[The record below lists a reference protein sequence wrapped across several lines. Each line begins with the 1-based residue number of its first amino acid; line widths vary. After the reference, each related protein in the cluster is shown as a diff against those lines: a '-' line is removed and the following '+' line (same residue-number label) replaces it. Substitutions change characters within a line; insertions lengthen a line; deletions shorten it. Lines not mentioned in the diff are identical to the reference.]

1 MASIFPSTPTLGEIF
16 TSNGTSWQWNGEA
29 WTVVTTDSGTFT
41 TISTSPPTQNV
52 VVDSRNDTLTFVS
65 GNNISITASASND
78 SITIA
83 ALPGVPSGGSAGQI
97 LAKLTNTN
105 YDAGWIDGG
114 SIGQS
119 QDVEFSTLLD
129 GDLFVYNSASSAW
142 TNSPKQ
148 NIINTASAAAFSS
161 ASANTLSQINGLTTF
176 DIEEGSNL
184 YFTDARVDAAASSL
198 FIHENHTNVTATY
211 NSASGQIV
219 LNTSGGTPEYGFDAP
234 SGQGSEGQVY
244 YQINSASTQILNY
257 FQYVDGDWIDLGVD
271 YNNWNYLL
279 DGNWQF
285 VLDEATGGWIAVSNG
300 TAFASTAS
308 VDFNYRYIPHLVG
321 EILFLSKTAAS
332 STYLSFSS
340 ASTLYLSKN
349 GGTVNGN
356 VIVDGNFTVAGS
368 VAYFNTEHVHIENNF
383 ITLNTGAS
391 GAYLNSGIEV
401 YRGASPTVKIIFDEN
416 TDAWSFTNDGV
427 NYSELGS
434 GGGALLFQ
442 DSQPDTSELDP
453 GTVWIDSNEDVGS
466 GFDITS
472 FLRWQKI
479 LSASATTI
487 SGLDDNGL
495 FLLYTPEFENVY
507 VNGTLLARGEDY
519 IGSSGSAIVLTEAA
533 VSGDIIEIHIFESF
547 LIADAYT
554 KTQSDA
560 KYATQNDLD
569 NIDLSPYLTISSASS
584 TYEPNIAYISASP
597 SGPSAGTLWIDSSA
611 SATPS
616 LKVYNGSTWI
626 AVSGALDAGLHPF
639 FTAGI

>member
-1 MASIFPSTPTLGEIF
+1 LASIFPSTPTLGEIF

-29 WTVVTTDSGTFT
+29 WTVVTNDSGTFT
-41 TISTSPPTQNV
+41 TITTSPATQNV

-65 GNNISITASASND
+65 GTNISITASASSD

-119 QDVEFSTLLD
+119 QDVEFTALSN
-129 GDLFVYNSASSAW
+129 GDLFVYNSASGAW
-142 TNSPKQ
+142 Q
-148 NIINTASAAAFSS
+148 NKN
-161 ASANTLSQINGLTTF
+161 
-176 DIEEGSNL
+176 
-184 YFTDARVDAAASSL
+184 L
-198 FIHENHTNVTATY
+198 FIHDNHENISAAYLNDTIIL
-211 NSASGQIV
+211 SASPIPKASYGSASPSFIGAEREVYYQLNEAEDQLVDVYFYLNDGWLLYNDQSFTWATVNLESWQWLIDNSSV
-219 LNTSGGTPEYGFDAP
+219 FGWEWLTTGAATPGGFDYKTQFVPNIIADIKYLTKGSASTAYMPLSGLFSGSSILFNSNTSGSP
-234 SGQGSEGQVY
+234 SLNAGMFVERGNQNNVGIRWNEELD
-244 YQINSASTQILNY
+244 IWEFST
-257 FQYVDGDWIDLGVD
+257 DGI
-271 YNNWNYLL
+271 
-279 DGNWQF
+279 
-285 VLDEATGGWIAVSNG
+285 
-300 TAFASTAS
+300 
-308 VDFNYRYIPHLVG
+308 
-321 EILFLSKTAAS
+321 
-332 STYLSFSS
+332 TY
-340 ASTLYLSKN
+340 
-349 GGTVNGN
+349 
-356 VIVDGNFTVAGS
+356 D
-368 VAYFNTEHVHIENNF
+368 
-383 ITLNTGAS
+383 
-391 GAYLNSGIEV
+391 
-401 YRGASPTVKIIFDEN
+401 
-416 TDAWSFTNDGV
+416 
-427 NYSELGS
+427 ELGS

-442 DSQPDTSELDP
+442 DSQPDTLDLEP

-466 GFDITS
+466 GFDIAS
-472 FLRWQKI
+472 FVRWQKI

-487 SGLDDNGL
+487 SGLDDNDL
-495 FLLYTPEFENVY
+495 SLLYTPEFENVY

-519 IGSSGSAIVLTEAA
+519 IGSSGSSIVLTEMA

-584 TYEPNIAYISASP
+584 TYEPNIAYVSASP
-597 SGPSAGTLWIDSSA
+597 SVPSAGTLWIDSSA

-626 AVSGALDAGLHPF
+626 AVSGASDAGLHPF

>member
-29 WTVVTTDSGTFT
+29 WTVVSFDSDVFT
-41 TISTSPPTQNV
+41 TIVTSPPTQNV
-52 VVDSRNDTLTFVS
+52 VVDSTNDTLTFVS
-65 GNNISITASASND
+65 GNNISVTANSAND

-119 QDVEFSTLLD
+119 QDVEFSALQN
-129 GDLFVYNSASSAW
+129 GDLFVYNSASGAW
-142 TNSPKQ
+142 Q
-148 NIINTASAAAFSS
+148 NKN
-161 ASANTLSQINGLTTF
+161 
-176 DIEEGSNL
+176 
-184 YFTDARVDAAASSL
+184 L
-198 FIHENHTNVTATY
+198 FIHNNHDNVTAEY
-211 NSASGQIV
+211 INGQILLSASPIPKA
-219 LNTSGGTPEYGFDAP
+219 NYGYDAP
-234 SGQGSEGQVY
+234 TYTGLEREVY
-244 YQINSASTQILNY
+244 YQLNESEDQILNVY
-257 FQYVDGDWIDLGVD
+257 F
-271 YNNWNYLL
+271 
-279 DGNWQF
+279 
-285 VLDEATGGWIAVSNG
+285 
-300 TAFASTAS
+300 
-308 VDFNYRYIPHLVG
+308 
-321 EILFLSKTAAS
+321 
-332 STYLSFSS
+332 
-340 ASTLYLSKN
+340 
-349 GGTVNGN
+349 
-356 VIVDGNFTVAGS
+356 
-368 VAYFNTEHVHIENNF
+368 
-383 ITLNTGAS
+383 
-391 GAYLNSGIEV
+391 YLNSGWRLYNDEAFTWDTVNLESWQWLIDNSSVFGWEWLITGAATPAGFNYKTQFV
-401 YRGASPTVKIIFDEN
+401 PNLIADIKYLTKTGASAAYMPLSGLFSGSSIVFNSNTSGSPSLNAGIFVERGNQNNVGIRWNEELDIWEFS
-416 TDAWSFTNDGV
+416 TDGITYD
-427 NYSELGS
+427 ELGS

-442 DSQPDTSELDP
+442 DSQPDTSELEP

-466 GFDITS
+466 GFDLTS
-472 FLRWQKI
+472 FVRWQKI

-487 SGLDDNGL
+487 SGLDDNDL
-495 FLLYTPEFENVY
+495 SLLYTPEFENVY
-507 VNGTLLARGEDY
+507 VNGILLARGEDY

-547 LIADAYT
+547 SIADAYT

-626 AVSGALDAGLHPF
+626 AVSGASDAGLHPF

>member
-1 MASIFPSTPTLGEIF
+1 LASIFPSTPTLGEIF

-29 WTVVTTDSGTFT
+29 WTVVTNDSGTFT
-41 TISTSPPTQNV
+41 TITTSPATQNV

-65 GNNISITASASND
+65 GTNISITASASSD

-119 QDVEFSTLLD
+119 QDVEFTALSN
-129 GDLFVYNSASSAW
+129 GDLFVYNSASGAW
-142 TNSPKQ
+142 Q
-148 NIINTASAAAFSS
+148 NKN
-161 ASANTLSQINGLTTF
+161 
-176 DIEEGSNL
+176 
-184 YFTDARVDAAASSL
+184 L
-198 FIHENHTNVTATY
+198 FIHDNHENISAAYLNDTIIL
-211 NSASGQIV
+211 SASPIPKASYGSASPSFIGAEREVYYQLNEAEDQLVDVYFYLDDGWLLYNDQSFTWATVNLESWQWLIDNSSV
-219 LNTSGGTPEYGFDAP
+219 FGWEWLTTGAATPGGFDYKTQFVPNIIADIKYLTKGSASTAYMPLSGLFSGSSILFNSNTSGSP
-234 SGQGSEGQVY
+234 SLNAGMFVERGNQNNVGIRWNEELD
-244 YQINSASTQILNY
+244 IWEFST
-257 FQYVDGDWIDLGVD
+257 DGISYD
-271 YNNWNYLL
+271 
-279 DGNWQF
+279 
-285 VLDEATGGWIAVSNG
+285 
-300 TAFASTAS
+300 
-308 VDFNYRYIPHLVG
+308 
-321 EILFLSKTAAS
+321 
-332 STYLSFSS
+332 
-340 ASTLYLSKN
+340 
-349 GGTVNGN
+349 
-356 VIVDGNFTVAGS
+356 
-368 VAYFNTEHVHIENNF
+368 
-383 ITLNTGAS
+383 
-391 GAYLNSGIEV
+391 
-401 YRGASPTVKIIFDEN
+401 
-416 TDAWSFTNDGV
+416 
-427 NYSELGS
+427 ELGS

-442 DSQPDTSELDP
+442 DSQPDTSELEP

-466 GFDITS
+466 GFDIAS
-472 FLRWQKI
+472 FVRWQKI

-487 SGLDDNGL
+487 SGLDDNDL

-547 LIADAYT
+547 SIADAYT

-597 SGPSAGTLWIDSSA
+597 SGPSAGTLWIDSTNSA
-611 SATPS
+611 APA

-626 AVSGALDAGLHPF
+626 AVSGASEAGLHPF
-639 FTAGI
+639 FQAGI